1 VNALRYQ
8 PARVPKLRRHSVAED
23 EIGTGVHER
32 SKPDRA
38 RWGLRL
44 TNGGQGRSA
53 AVGRPP
59 CQVSPTPGFSGL
71 RTGRPTKR
79 SGRIVC
85 TNFPLARQRVAQHFK

>member
-1 VNALRYQ
+1 VNALSYQ
-8 PARVPKLRRHSVAED
+8 VARVPKLKRHSVAED
-23 EIGTGVHER
+23 EIGTGVPER

-53 AVGRPP
+53 TVGRPP
-59 CQVSPTPGFSGL
+59 SQVSPTPGFSG
-71 RTGRPTKR
+71 RPTGRPTKR

-85 TNFPLARQRVAQHFK
+85 NNFPLARLRVAQHFK